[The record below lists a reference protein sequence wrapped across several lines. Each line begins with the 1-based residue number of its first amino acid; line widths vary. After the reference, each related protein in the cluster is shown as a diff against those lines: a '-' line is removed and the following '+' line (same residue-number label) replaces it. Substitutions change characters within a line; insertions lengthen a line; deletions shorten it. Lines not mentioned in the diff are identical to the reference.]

1 MPAVL
6 IAVLTNSPYLPTHL
20 FVLLGGVLLGHFD
33 GHLSALGYVS
43 ESVAEAETAGA
54 EETFAWKFTTSTISR
69 KVLGFLSGRCSEI
82 DFGVLKF
89 LASAPLF
96 RIENRVSRTSNWNF
110 KPKSF
115 EKLEIRNNF
124 IAGFV
129 DSRDLPLSLIYLCML
144 AGLTRTVGISKV
156 VISAKPN
163 IELGR
168 ANSKLA
174 VHAAAA
180 ATRMDQAAIFRPVRF
195 SQVVVFS
202 SCSVVIFLI
211 SSSPFRRLMIFLI
224 LYCFF

>member
-1 MPAVL
+1 MPENL
-6 IAVLTNSPYLPTHL
+6 QHQPFL
-20 FVLLGGVLLGHFD
+20 
-33 GHLSALGYVS
+33 
-43 ESVAEAETAGA
+43 
-54 EETFAWKFTTSTISR
+54 

-96 RIENRVSRTSNWNF
+96 RIENRVFQDF
-110 KPKSF
+110 KL
-115 EKLEIRNNF
+115 KLYIV
-124 IAGFV
+124 GFV

-156 VISAKPN
+156 VISAKPK

-195 SQVVVFS
+195 SQVVVFP
-202 SCSVVIFLI
+202 SCSVIIFLI
-211 SSSPFRRLMIFLI
+211 SSSPFRRLMIFLV